1 MAKQPNKSKTSKG
14 KGGSNAGGRGQDSVT
29 GLYWE
34 VDGIGRLQSDKT
46 YSISYEQMQKA
57 LTTFWGEGYAD
68 DTRPADEYP
77 VTLEVEISKNMLVAT
92 SKDKRGNT
100 SRSILRGDYEFT
112 QGKLTSAK
120 ITESVYVDAFIS
132 GGLLETSGMA
142 ESHPGGRR
150 IEKVNDYYSFY
161 VAMNPGGNIISEYY
175 SNETDISGNPSYF
188 LQYGED
194 RFFYDG
200 WQNNPFESNLI

>member
-1 MAKQPNKSKTSKG
+1 MAKQPKKSKTPKVRGGG
-14 KGGSNAGGRGQDSVT
+14 KTGRSGQDAIT

-34 VDGIGRLQSDKT
+34 VDGIGKLQSDKV

-57 LTTFWGEGYAD
+57 LTTFWGEGYTD

-77 VTLEVEISKNMLVAT
+77 VTLEVEIAKNMLVAT
-92 SKDKRGNT
+92 SKDKHGNT

-112 QGKLTSAK
+112 QGKLTSAR
-120 ITESVYVDAFIS
+120 ITESVYVDAFVS

-142 ESHPGGRR
+142 ESYPGGRR
-150 IEKVNDYYSFY
+150 IEKVNDYFSFY

-175 SNETDISGNPSYF
+175 SSETDISGNPSYF
-188 LQYGED
+188 LQYGEG
-194 RFFYDG
+194 RFFYNG
-200 WQNNPFESNLI
+200 WQNNPFDSNLI